1 MSMDIA
7 ASRQAEPQRDSVPAR
22 FDALYWSHFLLGCG
36 FLTPWSAFLG
46 AIDYFKDI
54 YPVESLPAMEEVDSV
69 RA

>member
-7 ASRQAEPQRDSVPAR
+7 ASRQAEPQRDSVTAR

-54 YPVESLPAMEEVDSV
+54 YPVESLPAMEKVDSV